1 MVVHQR
7 MADTIEITEKEWEDD
22 YLNKIPG
29 LMDKRRHEWSW
40 REVCCDL
47 RAGKR
52 SGCRVPSMRAPPG
65 QGQVFHRSPPVPA
78 L

>member
-40 REVCCDL
+40 RFAVI
-47 RAGKR
+47 
-52 SGCRVPSMRAPPG
+52 
-65 QGQVFHRSPPVPA
+65 
-78 L
+78 